1 MATYA
6 ELANK
11 GACGVGGVEGSN
23 LDNGCII
30 DFTRIVAEWKISPSV
45 RILPSD
51 DITTLAYWQNLIV
64 EGKLVPL
71 TGIISFVED
80 GSDDA
85 FETLEDDTQDLTN
98 EGKYRFTATFKKG
111 VYWQRVLGFL
121 NGFQNWSSI
130 LIDSDGRII
139 LQENVN
145 EQGLGFT
152 VGMNRRRKMSLP
164 SSTASLKQM
173 LTFQFL
179 NRFEVDDNMKVIQR
193 ADLAFDPRQLKGV
206 NQVKLSY
213 VNAPSNGDTSLVV
226 KAVLA
231 QDNKTPIEDLESGD
245 FLHQIGGTPANPTGE
260 TADGEEYTLTGVT
273 PLATNNNT
281 TLQIFDSA
289 NNRGI
294 VNKNGNLYQSK
305 PLLATVVV

>member
-1 MATYA
+1 MATFA

-23 LDNGCII
+23 IDNGCII
-30 DFTRIVAEWKISPSV
+30 DFTRIIAEWKISPSV
-45 RILPSD
+45 RILPTD
-51 DITTLAYWQNLIV
+51 DVSLLSYWQELMM
-64 EGKLVPL
+64 EGKLIPL
-71 TGIISFVED
+71 NGIISFTED

-98 EGKYRFTATFKKG
+98 EGKYRFTATFKNG

-121 NGFQNWSSI
+121 NGFKNWNSI

-139 LQENVN
+139 LQENIN

-152 VGMNRRRKMSLP
+152 VGMSRRRKLSFP
-164 SSTASLKQM
+164 SASESLKQM
-173 LTFQFL
+173 YTFQFL

-193 ADLAFDPRQLKGV
+193 ADLDFDPRQLKGV
-206 NQVKLSY
+206 SQVKLVY
-213 VNAPSNGDTSLVV
+213 VNAPSNSDTSLVV

-231 QDNKTPIEDLESGD
+231 QDNKTPVEDLEASD
-245 FLHQIGGTPANPTGE
+245 FIHLVNGTTNPPTGE
-260 TADGEEYTLTGVT
+260 TENNGQYSLTGIAA
-273 PLATNNNT
+273 LATGANT
-281 TLQIFDSA
+281 SLQIFDSS
-289 NNRGI
+289 NNRQV

-305 PLLATVVV
+305 PLLATVIA